1 MSLPNTHYGADRI
14 GEMLE
19 NCRTLLFIGAGG
31 VSMCSLAELA
41 LLDGFRVLGSDRCD
55 SGRLERL
62 RQKGAE
68 ICVGHDAGQAEVAD
82 AGIYTVAI
90 DGENPQYLAMKRAGK
105 PLISRADYLGYVMMR
120 YRKRIGIAGM
130 NGKSTTTAM
139 CGHILRGAGDPTVFC
154 GAEAS
159 ALDGASCLIGRE
171 KQLLV
176 FEACEYKDSFLDF
189 APNVAV
195 ILNVGMDHVD
205 YFENLAQI
213 QKSFRNYA
221 ELVGAD
227 GVMIANADDENTVA
241 AMDGFNGN
249 LLTFGRSARADF
261 RAVNVESHKGCR
273 RFDLVYRGEKLCEI
287 GLLQPGDYQV
297 ENALAAAAATY
308 VCGVEPNVIR
318 DRIATYVGVK
328 RRMEYK
334 GKLNGGA
341 VYDDYAHHP
350 TAIAATLAGAR
361 EMGFQRIFCVYQP
374 HTYSRTAGL
383 FEEFSR
389 AFDCADRVIFADIYA
404 AREQN
409 VSGVSSEQL
418 ANAVGDRAIYCD
430 GFHAIAE
437 RLACEV
443 QPNDL
448 VLVMGAGDID
458 GLFPLLPLE

>member
-1 MSLPNTHYGADRI
+1 MSLPNTHYGTERI
-14 GEMLE
+14 GALLK
-19 NCRTLLFIGAGG
+19 NCRSLLFIGVGG

-41 LLDGFRVLGSDRCD
+41 ILDGFRVIGSDRCE

-68 ICVGHDAGQAEVAD
+68 IHVGHDSCHAESAD
-82 AGIYTVAI
+82 AAVYTVAI
-90 DGENPQYLAMKRAGK
+90 DEENPEYLAMKQAGK

-120 YRKRIGIAGM
+120 YRRRIGIAGM

-159 ALDGASCLIGRE
+159 ALDGSTCLIGQE
-171 KQLLV
+171 KTHLV

-189 APNVAV
+189 CPNVAV

-205 YFENLAQI
+205 YFHSLEQI
-213 QKSFRNYA
+213 QGSFRNYA
-221 ELVGAD
+221 ELVGED
-227 GVMIANADDENTVA
+227 GVAIVNGDDQNAMQ
-241 AMDGFNGN
+241 AMAGFQGN
-249 LLTFGRSARADF
+249 MVTFGRREGVDF
-261 RAVNVESHKGCR
+261 RAACIKSHKGCR
-273 RFDLVYRGEKLCEI
+273 RFDLLYRGEKICQI
-287 GLLQPGDYQV
+287 KLLQPGDYQV
-297 ENALAAAAATY
+297 ENALAASAAAY
-308 VCGVEPNVIR
+308 VCGVDPKIIR

-334 GKLNGGA
+334 GALNGAA

-350 TAIAATLAGAR
+350 TAIEATLDGAR
-361 EMGFQRIFCVYQP
+361 EMGYQRILCVYQP

-383 FEEFSR
+383 FDEFAK
-389 AFDCADRVIFADIYA
+389 AFSLADRVYFADIYA

-418 ANAVGDRAIYCD
+418 ANAAGDHAVYCEN
-430 GFHAIAE
+430 FHAIAE
-437 RLACEV
+437 SLKKEAR
-443 QPNDL
+443 QDDL
-448 VLVMGAGDID
+448 VLIMGAGDID
-458 GLFPLLPLE
+458 QIFLMLPLE